1 MPAPPP
7 WWVRHKRALAA
18 AAAAQACAFL
28 NAVTAVSSESISL
41 QGVDVSTFQARR
53 FPLSI
58 LARPAWLTR
67 PPQSFLNYGLL
78 ALVYGG
84 LRVRAA
90 RRAGGSPFALSVPL
104 QHYALLAAVDVEAN
118 FLIVKAY
125 QFTNITSVTL
135 LDSARRA
142 ARSSRAG
149 CSCAARVESPR

>member
-1 MPAPPP
+1 M
-7 WWVRHKRALAA
+7 LAA
-18 AAAAQACAFL
+18 QPRGLGTSRAQ
-28 NAVTAVSSESISL
+28 
-41 QGVDVSTFQARR
+41 R
-53 FPLSI
+53 
-58 LARPAWLTR
+58 
-67 PPQSFLNYGLL
+67 QSFLNYGLL

-90 RRAGGSPFALSVPL
+90 RRAGGTPFALSVPI

-142 ARSSRAG
+142 SQQHAMSHVYQLRG
-149 CSCAARVESPR
+149 

>member
-1 MPAPPP
+1 M
-7 WWVRHKRALAA
+7 
-18 AAAAQACAFL
+18 
-28 NAVTAVSSESISL
+28 
-41 QGVDVSTFQARR
+41 
-53 FPLSI
+53 
-58 LARPAWLTR
+58 RPVWLTR
-67 PPQSFLNYGLL
+67 TRQSFLNYGLL

-90 RRAGGSPFALSVPL
+90 RRAGGSPFALSVPI

-142 ARSSRAG
+142 AAQL
-149 CSCAARVESPR
+149 ARWLLVASPR